1 MFDNIFAA
9 IEKWMRELLS
19 GMVESNLSTMFTAV
33 NQQTSEIA
41 AQVGQTPQGWNSS
54 IFSMIRN
61 ISDSVVIPIAGI
73 IITLILCYE
82 LISMLTER
90 NNLHDVDTWM
100 FFKYFVKMWI
110 AVYLVSHTFDIAMAV
125 FDIGQSV
132 VNSSSGI
139 IRGNTAIDTLEVNRL
154 CTDGTPN
161 ACSIL
166 YAAAYRA
173 ARAMG
178 YNKVITYI
186 LDTENGSSLKA
197 AGYICEGRA
206 GGLEWNGA
214 KAPKQADQYPR
225 QMKTRWVKKK
235 EGLHGS

>member
-1 MFDNIFAA
+1 
-9 IEKWMRELLS
+9 MREHLRKCGIHVFRKQIKAGGNGNIICFFARS
-19 GMVESNLSTMFTAV
+19 IKNVECGVQRPVQIPGHCF
-33 NQQTSEIA
+33 
-41 AQVGQTPQGWNSS
+41 VGT
-54 IFSMIRN
+54 RN
-61 ISDSVVIPIAGI
+61 KICV
-73 IITLILCYE
+73 
-82 LISMLTER
+82 
-90 NNLHDVDTWM
+90 
-100 FFKYFVKMWI
+100 
-110 AVYLVSHTFDIAMAV
+110 
-125 FDIGQSV
+125 
-132 VNSSSGI
+132 
-139 IRGNTAIDTLEVNRL
+139 

-178 YNKVITYI
+178 YNRVVTYI
-186 LDTENGSSLKA
+186 LDTENGASLKA